1 MGKNVGFALSETIVS
16 FALLQFVKIMV
27 STDTCGWVAM
37 TAQSAWSGH
46 PLIILTCQFSLTGE
60 DDGRSGVGSGA
71 GTDVDSEGDP
81 HVSEVVVEIS
91 VEIPTAQVEAANSVV
106 VENSVVVLVD
116 VSVVVSVT
124 VSVVVLAGSMDVTV
138 CTAVPVPWP
147 GKTILL
153 IAT

>member
-1 MGKNVGFALSETIVS
+1 
-16 FALLQFVKIMV
+16 
-27 STDTCGWVAM
+27 
-37 TAQSAWSGH
+37 
-46 PLIILTCQFSLTGE
+46 LIILTCQFSLTGE

-81 HVSEVVVEIS
+81 HVSEVEIS

-138 CTAVPVPWP
+138 CTAVPVP
-147 GKTILL
+147 
-153 IAT
+153 